1 MLWGADAVSTV
12 AVYGCHRRESSRSS
26 APTETLGVDAG
37 PCSARWRRP
46 DARRRTARRTLTRAQ
61 PRTCLLASPS
71 SHCPFSSAA
80 CCPSLTVCSAQVGSS
95 EAALLTKLGVKP
107 FEYGLRILSVWDG
120 GSVFPPDVLKI
131 SEETLMTK
139 WGEAL
144 GNVAALSLATNYPTE
159 ASLPH
164 MIVNGAKNVV
174 AVALEA
180 DYIEFDVVK
189 KIKAILDSAA

>member
-1 MLWGADAVSTV
+1 M
-12 AVYGCHRRESSRSS
+12 
-26 APTETLGVDAG
+26 
-37 PCSARWRRP
+37 
-46 DARRRTARRTLTRAQ
+46 
-61 PRTCLLASPS
+61 
-71 SHCPFSSAA
+71 
-80 CCPSLTVCSAQVGSS
+80 GSS

-107 FEYGLRILSVWDG
+107 FEYGLRILSVWEG

-189 KIKAILDSAA
+189 KIKAILDSA